1 MFWHIC
7 NIKIETSF
15 HNKKRLPTPG
25 IRQCP
30 QIILGAASLNHI
42 KLEVELELELYIYSP
57 ASYDVSYQK
66 IAFLSHGNQLSWYI
80 LLGLLQYI
88 CISEKR
94 LSHEALD
101 HLDCNKPRQPHRH
114 DRHDPRVDAWRLLLP
129 RCLVLQE
136 RD

>member
-1 MFWHIC
+1 MPPVKDKVLKNYF
-7 NIKIETSF
+7 
-15 HNKKRLPTPG
+15 
-25 IRQCP
+25 
-30 QIILGAASLNHI
+30 GAAFLNHI

-66 IAFLSHGNQLSWYI
+66 ISHGNQLSWYI

-114 DRHDPRVDAWRLLLP
+114 DPRVDAWRLLLP
-129 RCLVLQE
+129 RGLVLQE